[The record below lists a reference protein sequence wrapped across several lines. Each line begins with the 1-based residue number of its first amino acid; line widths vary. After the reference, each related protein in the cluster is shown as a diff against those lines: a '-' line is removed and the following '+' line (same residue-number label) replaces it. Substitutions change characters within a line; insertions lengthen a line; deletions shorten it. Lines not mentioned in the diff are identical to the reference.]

1 MNKSIQNI
9 LDKHKPQR
17 GGLYVETLRGQI
29 NRKEIDFPQAVDF
42 LVEHGIHELKAMRML
57 NNG

>member
-9 LDKHKPQR
+9 LDRHKPPR
-17 GGLYVETLRGQI
+17 GGLYVETLRDQI
-29 NRKEIDFPQAVDF
+29 ERREITFSQAIDF
-42 LVEHGIHELKAMRML
+42 LVEHGIHELKAIRMI